1 LAKVRKFRLQE
12 SKTFLVHLLS
22 STGEFFFQGN
32 HKEAIIKK
40 EKKYEMKIE
49 KKKEKNIFFGRRTM
63 IEGKKKLVKNIQ
75 FQGFI

>member
-49 KKKEKNIFFGRRTM
+49 KKKEKRFFRPSYDDRT
-63 IEGKKKLVKNIQ
+63 KKKLVKNIQ